1 MVLSMFRALSD
12 PTRLRILHLLAEGE
26 LCVGDLVEILD
37 VPQPTASRHLAY
49 LRKAALVA
57 SRAKGLWIYY
67 RLAPARGRFH
77 ANLLGCLGDVPR
89 DRGDVRRRAALKK
102 AGGCCPR

>member
-12 PTRLRILHLLAEGE
+12 PTRLRILHLLEDGE
-26 LCVGDLVEILD
+26 LCVGDLTEILD

-57 SRAKGLWIYY
+57 TRAKGLWIYY
-67 RLAPARGRFH
+67 RLARSRGRFH
-77 ANLLGCLGDVPR
+77 AKLLGCLSDIPR
-89 DRGDVRRRAALKK
+89 RRSDVRRRARLK
-102 AGGCCPR
+102 ASGGCCPR